1 MEFLPRDIVREC
13 AIRGLS
19 VRADALRN
27 LQNFALEYSGDA
39 LHALIDAIVARL
51 EHCTIR
57 VVDTAIV
64 SQALADVSKTNHGVA
79 TPSIECIDAWLL
91 PQLTYDATT
100 RTCVRPLIVVDSV

>member
-57 VVDTAIV
+57 VVDTAI
-64 SQALADVSKTNHGVA
+64 A
-79 TPSIECIDAWLL
+79 
-91 PQLTYDATT
+91 
-100 RTCVRPLIVVDSV
+100 R

>member
-1 MEFLPRDIVREC
+1 MARFNCGDYVVRIVANRLIRIPIGQQDMEFLPRDIVREC

-57 VVDTAIV
+57 VVDTAI
-64 SQALADVSKTNHGVA
+64 A
-79 TPSIECIDAWLL
+79 
-91 PQLTYDATT
+91 
-100 RTCVRPLIVVDSV
+100 R

>member
-1 MEFLPRDIVREC
+1 MVDKSRIVCRDRKRLNTGFLPRDIVREC

-27 LQNFALEYSGDA
+27 LQNFALEYPSGDA

-57 VVDTAIV
+57 VVDTAI
-64 SQALADVSKTNHGVA
+64 A
-79 TPSIECIDAWLL
+79 
-91 PQLTYDATT
+91 
-100 RTCVRPLIVVDSV
+100 R

>member
-1 MEFLPRDIVREC
+1 MASGLIVVRIVLSRELINPKPIGQQDMEFLPRDIVREC

-57 VVDTAIV
+57 VVDTAI
-64 SQALADVSKTNHGVA
+64 A
-79 TPSIECIDAWLL
+79 
-91 PQLTYDATT
+91 
-100 RTCVRPLIVVDSV
+100 R

>member
-1 MEFLPRDIVREC
+1 MAPEALHGEWFNCGANRFVSGELINPKPIGQQDMEFLPRDIVCEC

-27 LQNFALEYSGDA
+27 LQNFALEYPSGDA

-57 VVDTAIV
+57 VVDTAI
-64 SQALADVSKTNHGVA
+64 A
-79 TPSIECIDAWLL
+79 
-91 PQLTYDATT
+91 
-100 RTCVRPLIVVDSV
+100 R